1 MPEVVHRL
9 EGVARRAARRFRD
22 SEVGRRVWRPTVSV
36 IVPFYGVED
45 YIGACI
51 ESILEQSFLHF
62 EVVLVDDGSKDGSR
76 AVAEQ
81 YVARDPRV
89 RLVTRPNGGLGAAR
103 NTGIKAA
110 RGRYL
115 TFVDSDDVLPTH
127 ALAVLVGSARQTGA
141 QIVAGSVRRFDEER
155 DWRPTWVTE
164 VQSERRLATNV
175 SEFPPILRNLYT
187 WNKLYERRFWDQ
199 QGLWF
204 REGSY
209 EDQPIVTQLL
219 CRAEKIDVVPE
230 VVYRYRLREDA
241 SSISQQTASMK
252 DLDARITAFRL
263 THEAL
268 LAEGREDL
276 YDAWL
281 QTLFDAHFHW
291 YLMSPGIEDDAYWTK
306 IRDVVL
312 QLTEDAHRSVWD
324 KTMPLRRVV
333 LELTRQ
339 DRRDEVRALARMV
352 DATPLL
358 ADDTPSTVTSDGVLL
373 RYPGFGD
380 PTLPEELFLL
390 RPEQL
395 KLRHMVEELSW
406 TQRDGR
412 LVARLTGWAYLG
424 KVDLATHDQRVELVV
439 RVGGGG
445 ADGGAGGVE
454 KVYPVT
460 EQGDPALARFP
471 QPFEDASNDHRPGV
485 FAGELPI
492 EDLIGQYGAEP
503 LHLLLRVHVAGF
515 TVTTAISQLAR
526 AGQPGGLRAGRLGD
540 GRRVFVDWSLQEP
553 VILRRI
559 DGAVELV
566 DVELDGRT
574 VRGRLVG
581 SGVQRYA
588 RVVASHRRT
597 QIAGRVADGRFELR
611 LPESDTAATW
621 HVTGRDLADKVVP
634 IHLRE
639 QTADRELLLGA
650 DHRDEPLL
658 FDWPAGAVAESVTVE
673 RDPAGH
679 DQLLVEG
686 RVLGA
691 VAGITLQAR
700 HRTGAV
706 NGAEVIPAADG
717 RFSARVPLHRRV
729 HRFGELPLPTGDHDL
744 VAIMRTVDTS
754 TGSATVA
761 ATGSATVAATGS
773 ATVAATSGAG
783 TRTNAE
789 LVEAPLRVSAA
800 LSDVLPVPV
809 ETEALEGRV
818 LRGPKADVRVT
829 LVRPIGDAA
838 GRYQQAQLK
847 AQLTDA
853 DPKPVERGI
862 LFRSYFGEKATDNGL
877 GIQAEL
883 QRRDADLPVYWA
895 VQDHS
900 VPVPEGGI
908 PVVVNTCRW
917 YELIGSVAYYVDNM
931 FQPEYLHKRPGQ
943 VLVETFHGYPFKQMG
958 KSHWANMGFD
968 PELVRSYGRR
978 AMEWDHLVSPATYAT
993 PLLRREFGY
1002 DGDVLAIGYP
1012 RNDVLFAEDR
1022 EAIRAEVRADLGIRE
1037 GQTAVLYAPTFRDYM
1052 SPDDMR
1058 AAMVDFFDFTH
1069 AHDRLGDDFVLLVRG
1084 HAFNARVNQRTR
1096 VPGVVDVTDYPEVAD
1111 LYLAADA
1118 AIVDYSSLRFDFGVT
1133 GKPMLFHVPD
1143 LQRYRETRGWLFD
1156 FEPTAPGPLLDTT
1169 DEVVDALLDLD
1180 TVRSRYAEAY
1190 RRFRD
1195 DYLDLEDGR
1204 AGARFVDAVLV
1215 PRGDAPA
1222 GVPVQSG
1229 R

>member
-22 SEVGRRVWRPTVSV
+22 SEVGRKVWRPTVSV

-45 YIGACI
+45 YIGACLD
-51 ESILEQSFLHF
+51 SILEQSFLHF
-62 EVVLVDDGSKDGSR
+62 EVVLVDDGSPDGSR
-76 AVAEQ
+76 AIAEQ

-89 RLVTRPNGGLGAAR
+89 RLITRPNGGLGAAR

-127 ALAVLVGSARQTGA
+127 ALAVLVGSARQTGS

-155 DWRPTWVTE
+155 DWRPMWVTE

-187 WNKLYERRFWDQ
+187 WNKLYERRFWEQ
-199 QGLWF
+199 QDLWF

-209 EDQPIVTQLL
+209 EDQPIITQLL

-291 YLMSPGIEDDAYWTK
+291 YLMSSGIEDDAYWAK
-306 IRDVVL
+306 LRDVVL
-312 QLTEDAHRSVWD
+312 QLTRDAHQSVWD

-352 DATPLL
+352 EATPLL
-358 ADDTPSTVTSDGVLL
+358 ADDTPSTVTPDGVLL
-373 RYPGFGD
+373 HYPGFGD

-406 TQRDGR
+406 TQREGR

-424 KVDLATHDQRVELVV
+424 KVDLATHEQHVELVV
-439 RVGGGG
+439 RVGGGANG
-445 ADGGAGGVE
+445 EGGIE
-454 KVYPVT
+454 KVYPVS
-460 EQGDPALARFP
+460 EQGNPALARFP

-515 TVTTAISQLAR
+515 TVTSAISQLAR

-559 DGAVELV
+559 DGAVELA

-574 VRGRLVG
+574 LRGRLVG
-581 SGVQRYA
+581 TGVQRYA
-588 RVVASHRRT
+588 RVVASHRHT
-597 QIAGRVADGRFELR
+597 HVAGRVVDGRFELR
-611 LPESDTAATW
+611 LPESATPATW
-621 HVTGRDLADKVVP
+621 HVTGRDLADRIVP

-639 QTADRELLLGA
+639 ETADRELLLGA

-658 FDWPAGAVAESVTVE
+658 FDWPAGAVAESVAVE
-673 RDPAGH
+673 RDPEGR
-679 DQLLVEG
+679 DELVIEG

-691 VAGITLQAR
+691 VETITLQAR
-700 HRTGAV
+700 HRTGIVA
-706 NGAEVIPAADG
+706 GAEVAPAADG

-744 VAIMRTVDTS
+744 VALLRTTPRPGRPS
-754 TGSATVA
+754 TTIETV
-761 ATGSATVAATGS
+761 
-773 ATVAATSGAG
+773 
-783 TRTNAE
+783 
-789 LVEAPLRVSAA
+789 LRVSAA

-809 ETEALEGRV
+809 DTDALEGRV
-818 LRGPKADVRVT
+818 LRGPKADVRIT

-847 AQLTDA
+847 KAEK
-853 DPKPVERGI
+853 KPLERGI

-883 QRRDADLPVYWA
+883 QRRGADLPVYWA

-900 VPVPEGGI
+900 VPVPAGGI
-908 PVVVNTCRW
+908 PVVVNTRRW
-917 YELIGSVAYYVDNM
+917 YELIGSVTYYVDNM
-931 FQPEYLHKRPGQ
+931 YQPDYLHKQPGQ

-968 PELVRSYGRR
+968 PELVRSYRRR
-978 AMEWDHLVSPATYAT
+978 AGEWDHLVSPATYAT
-993 PLLRREFGY
+993 PLLQREFLY
-1002 DGDVLAIGYP
+1002 DGDVLTIGYP
-1012 RNDVLFAEDR
+1012 RNDALFAEDAD
-1022 EAIRAEVRADLGIRE
+1022 AIRAEVRADLGIRE

-1058 AAMVDFFDFTH
+1058 AAMVDFFDFAH
-1069 AHDRLGDDFVLLVRG
+1069 AHERLGEEFVLLVRG

-1096 VPGVVDVTDYPEVAD
+1096 IPGVVDVTDYPEVSD

-1143 LQRYRETRGWLFD
+1143 LQRYRDTRGWLFD

-1180 TVRSRYAEAY
+1180 AVRRKYAEAY
-1190 RRFRD
+1190 QRFRD

-1222 GVPVQSG
+1222 AVPTEAG

>member
-1 MPEVVHRL
+1 MPEAVRRL
-9 EGVARRAARRFRD
+9 EGVARRVARRFRD
-22 SEVGRRVWRPTVSV
+22 SEVGRKVWRPTVSV
-36 IVPFYGVED
+36 IVPFYNVEA

-51 ESILEQSFLHF
+51 ESILEQSFVHF
-62 EVVLVDDGSKDGSR
+62 EVVLVDDGSPDGSR

-81 YVARDPRV
+81 YVAKDARV
-89 RLVTRPNGGLGAAR
+89 RLITRSNGGLGAAR

-127 ALAVLVGSARQTGA
+127 ALAVLVGSARQTGSE
-141 QIVAGSVRRFDEER
+141 IVAGSVRRFDEER
-155 DWRPTWVTE
+155 DWRPLWVNE
-164 VQSERRLATNV
+164 VQSTRRLATDV
-175 SEFPPILRNLYT
+175 SRFPAILRNLYT
-187 WNKLYERRFWDQ
+187 WNKLYERRFWDK

-219 CRAEKIDVVPE
+219 CRAKSIDVLPE

-241 SSISQQTASMK
+241 SSISQQTASMQ
-252 DLDARITAFRL
+252 DLEARVTAFRL

-268 LAEGREDL
+268 RAEGREDL

-281 QTLFDAHFHW
+281 QTLFDSHFHW
-291 YLMSPGIEDDAYWTK
+291 YLMSPGIEDDTYWAR
-306 IRDVVL
+306 IRDVVIE
-312 QLTEDAHRSVWD
+312 LTEHAHPSVWR
-324 KTMPLRRVV
+324 KAMPLRRVAI
-333 LELTRQ
+333 ELTRQ
-339 DRRDEVRALARMV
+339 DRRDDVRALGRLVEAM
-352 DATPLL
+352 PMQ
-358 ADDTPSTVTSDGVLL
+358 ADDIPNQVTADGVLL
-373 RYPGFGD
+373 EYPGFGD
-380 PTLPEELFLL
+380 PRLDPELFLL

-395 KLRHMVEELSW
+395 RLRHMVEELSW
-406 TQRDGR
+406 SRPGGR
-412 LVARLTGWAYLG
+412 LVARVAGWAYLS
-424 KVDLATHDQRVELVV
+424 KIDLATYEQQVELVV
-439 RVGGGG
+439 QVGGEGG
-445 ADGGAGGVE
+445 PE
-454 KVYPVT
+454 HVYPIA
-460 EQGDPALARFP
+460 ERPAPRFP
-471 QPFEDASNDHRPGV
+471 QPVEDASNDYRNGT
-485 FAGELPI
+485 FGGEVPVEELV
-492 EDLIGQYGAEP
+492 LQYGDQP
-503 LHLLLRVHVAGF
+503 LHLLLRVTAAGF
-515 TVTTAISQLAR
+515 TVTTAISQMSR
-526 AGQPGGLRAGRLGD
+526 AGQPGGLRAGRLSD

-553 VILRRI
+553 VILRRA

-566 DVELDGRT
+566 DVDLDGRT
-574 VRGRLVG
+574 LRGRLVG
-581 SGVQRYA
+581 AGVQRYA

-597 QIAGRVADGRFELR
+597 HIASRVVDGRFELR
-611 LPESDTAATW
+611 LPESATAATW

-673 RDPAGH
+673 RDPEGR
-679 DQLLVEG
+679 DELLVEG

-691 VAGITLQAR
+691 VEAITLQAR

-706 NGAEVIPAADG
+706 NGAEVVPAADG

-744 VAIMRTVDTS
+744 VAIMR
-754 TGSATVA
+754 
-761 ATGSATVAATGS
+761 
-773 ATVAATSGAG
+773 
-783 TRTNAE
+783 RTHAE
-789 LVEAPLRVSAA
+789 SVEAPLRVSAA

-809 ETEALEGRV
+809 DTDALEGRV
-818 LRGPKADVRVT
+818 LRGPKADVRIT

-847 AQLTDA
+847 KAGR
-853 DPKPVERGI
+853 KPIERGI

-883 QRRDADLPVYWA
+883 QRRGADLPVYWA

-908 PVVVNTCRW
+908 PVVVNTRRW

-931 FQPEYLHKRPGQ
+931 FQPDYLHKQPGQ

-978 AMEWDHLVSPATYAT
+978 AGEWDYLVSPASYAT
-993 PLLRREFGY
+993 PLLQREFGY
-1002 DGDVLAIGYP
+1002 DGDVLTIGYP
-1012 RNDVLFAEDR
+1012 RNDVLFAEDAD
-1022 EAIRAEVRADLGIRE
+1022 AIRAEVRADLGIRE

-1058 AAMVDFFDFTH
+1058 AAMVDFFDFAH
-1069 AHDRLGDDFVLLVRG
+1069 AHERLGDDFVLLVRG

-1096 VPGVVDVTDYPEVAD
+1096 IPGVVDVTDYPEVAD
-1111 LYLAADA
+1111 LYLAADV

-1143 LQRYRETRGWLFD
+1143 LQRYRDTRGWLFE

-1180 TVRSRYAEAY
+1180 TVRSKYAEAY
-1190 RRFRD
+1190 RRFRE

-1204 AGARFVDAVLV
+1204 AAARFVDAVLV

-1222 GVPVQSG
+1222 DEAVESG

>member
-1 MPEVVHRL
+1 M
-9 EGVARRAARRFRD
+9 
-22 SEVGRRVWRPTVSV
+22 VWRPTVSV
-36 IVPFYGVED
+36 IVPFYNVED
-45 YIGACI
+45 YIGPCLD
-51 ESILEQSFLHF
+51 SILEQSFVHF
-62 EVVLVDDGSKDGSR
+62 EVVLVDDGSPDGSR

-115 TFVDSDDVLPTH
+115 TFVDSDDVLPVH
-127 ALAVLVGSARQTGA
+127 ALAVLVGSARATGS

-155 DWRPTWVTE
+155 DWRPIWVTE

-187 WNKLYERRFWDQ
+187 WNKLYERRFWDK

-209 EDQPIVTQLL
+209 EDQPIITQLL

-241 SSISQQTASMK
+241 SSISQQTASTK

-291 YLMSPGIEDDAYWTK
+291 YLMSAGIEDDAYWAK
-306 IRDVVL
+306 IRDIVIE
-312 QLTEDAHRSVWD
+312 LTADAHASVWE

-352 DATPLL
+352 EATPLL
-358 ADDTPSTVTSDGVLL
+358 ADDTPSRVTPEGVLL
-373 RYPGFGD
+373 EYPGFGD
-380 PTLPEELFLL
+380 PRLPAELFLL

-406 TQRDGR
+406 SQGPGGLT
-412 LVARLTGWAYLG
+412 ARLTGWAYVG
-424 KVDLATHDQRVELVV
+424 KIDLATHEQRVEVV
-439 RVGGGG
+439 VQV
-445 ADGGAGGVE
+445 AGDE
-454 KVYPVT
+454 HVYPAA
-460 EQGDPALARFP
+460 EQPAPRFP
-471 QPFEDASNDHRPGV
+471 QPFEDASNDHSPGV
-485 FAGELPI
+485 FGAEVPV
-492 EDLIGQYGAEP
+492 EQLIRQYGAEP
-503 LHLLLRVHVAGF
+503 LRLLLRVHVAGF
-515 TVTTAISQLAR
+515 TVTTSISQLAR
-526 AGQPGGLRAGRLGD
+526 AGQPGGLRAGRLHD

-566 DVELDGRT
+566 DVELRGRT
-574 VRGRLVG
+574 LRGRLVG
-581 SGVQRYA
+581 AGVQRYT

-597 QIAGRVADGRFELR
+597 HVAGRVVDGRFELR
-611 LPESDTAATW
+611 LPDTGAAATW

-639 QTADRELLLGA
+639 ETADRALLLGA
-650 DHRDEPLL
+650 DHRDEPLI
-658 FDWPAGAVAESVTVE
+658 FDWPAGAVADTVRVE
-673 RDPAGH
+673 GDE
-679 DQLLVEG
+679 LVVEG
-686 RVLGA
+686 RAFGPVET
-691 VAGITLQAR
+691 VTIEAR
-700 HRTGAV
+700 HRTGSVA
-706 NGAEVIPAADG
+706 GPAAAPAADG
-717 RFSARVPLHRRV
+717 RFTARVPLRRTV
-729 HRFGELPLPTGDHDL
+729 YRYGELPLPTGDHDL
-744 VAIMRTVDTS
+744 VVRLQV
-754 TGSATVA
+754 TG
-761 ATGSATVAATGS
+761 
-773 ATVAATSGAG
+773 
-783 TRTNAE
+783 AE
-789 LVEAPLRVSAA
+789 QPVEAVLRVSAA

-809 ETEALEGRV
+809 DTDTLEGRV
-818 LRGPKADVRVT
+818 LRGPRADVRIT

-838 GRYQQAQLK
+838 GRYRQARLRE
-847 AQLTDA
+847 A
-853 DPKPVERGI
+853 PKQPLRRGI

-883 QRRDADLPVYWA
+883 RRRGADLPCYWA

-900 VPVPEGGI
+900 TPVPEGGI
-908 PVVVNTCRW
+908 PVVVNTREW
-917 YELIGSVAYYVDNM
+917 YELLGSVTYYVDNM
-931 FQPEYLHKRPGQ
+931 FQPDYMHKQPGQ

-968 PELVRSYGRR
+968 PALVRSYGRR
-978 AMEWDHLVSPATYAT
+978 AGEWDYLVSPATYAT
-993 PLLRREFGY
+993 PLLTREFGY
-1002 DGDVLAIGYP
+1002 DGEVLTIGYP
-1012 RNDVLFAEDR
+1012 RNDVLFSADR
-1022 EAIRAEVRADLGIRE
+1022 DAIRAQVRASLGIRE
-1037 GQTAVLYAPTFRDYM
+1037 DQTAVLYAPTFRDYM

-1058 AAMVDFFDFTH
+1058 AAMVDFFDFAR
-1069 AHDRLGDDFVLLVRG
+1069 AHERLGDGYVLLVRG

-1118 AIVDYSSLRFDFGVT
+1118 AVVDYSSLRFDFGVT
-1133 GKPMLFHVPD
+1133 GKPMIFHVPD
-1143 LQRYRETRGWLFD
+1143 LQRYRDTRGWLFD

-1180 TVRSRYAEAY
+1180 AVRTKYAEAY
-1190 RRFRD
+1190 QRFRD
-1195 DYLDLEDGR
+1195 DYLDMEDGR

-1222 GVPVQSG
+1222 EAG